1 MNRLKNKPPH
11 LSVKL
16 FAILIFGFLGC
27 SSSKKPWEVTH
38 PATGSI
44 EYKGKPIEAAE
55 LTLFP
60 LDQSIP
66 ESVRPKGRS
75 TADGKFELGT
85 YSQSDGAP
93 AGKYKITVVRN
104 QIAVSK
110 DTIVTKPNDLPGKY
124 SNLSSTDLVVEIV
137 AGKNEL
143 PAILLR

>member
-1 MNRLKNKPPH
+1 MNRIKNNSLH
-11 LSVKL
+11 LPIYFIAVLS
-16 FAILIFGFLGC
+16 FSFSGC
-27 SSSKKPWEVTH
+27 SSSKKPWEFTH

-60 LDQSIP
+60 LDPSIP

-85 YSQSDGAP
+85 YAQSDGAP
-93 AGKYKITVVRN
+93 AGKYKVTVVRN
-104 QIAVSK
+104 QVAVSK
-110 DTIVTKPNDLPGKY
+110 NTIVTKPNDLPVKY

-137 AGKNEL
+137 AGKNEI
-143 PAILLR
+143 PALLLR